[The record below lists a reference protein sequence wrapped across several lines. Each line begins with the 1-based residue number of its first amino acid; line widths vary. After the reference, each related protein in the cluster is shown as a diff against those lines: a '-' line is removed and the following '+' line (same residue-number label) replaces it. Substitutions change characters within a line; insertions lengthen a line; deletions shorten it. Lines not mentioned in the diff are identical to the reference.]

1 MMDACHQM
9 RCYDRSISHQ
19 MADVD
24 MSVSDD
30 RCVFD
35 KLSVRM
41 AVPVRV
47 TCPDTLAG
55 VIPGGTAGVVAEWN
69 GGAAVRGAPARNARY
84 GRLRLSA
91 DVWSSSAFWY
101 VLMFGS
107 LACGVA
113 MQPGELFMSESAV
126 WINDCV
132 PTWPA
137 ASGLYNAIISS

>member
-1 MMDACHQM
+1 M
-9 RCYDRSISHQ
+9 R
-19 MADVD
+19 VT
-24 MSVSDD
+24 
-30 RCVFD
+30 RCVVTTEVYHIRWQMLICPYLMTD
-35 KLSVRM
+35 AYLTSLSVRM

-84 GRLRLSA
+84 GRLRLNA

-126 WINDCV
+126 SINDCV
-132 PTWPA
+132 PPWPA
-137 ASGLYNAIISS
+137 ASGLYMAIISS

>member
-1 MMDACHQM
+1 M
-9 RCYDRSISHQ
+9 R
-19 MADVD
+19 VT
-24 MSVSDD
+24 
-30 RCVFD
+30 RCVVTTEVYHIRWQMLICPYLMTD
-35 KLSVRM
+35 AYLTSLSVRM

-84 GRLRLSA
+84 GQLRLSA

-132 PTWPA
+132 PPWPA
-137 ASGLYNAIISS
+137 ASGLYMAIISS

>member
-1 MMDACHQM
+1 M
-9 RCYDRSISHQ
+9 R
-19 MADVD
+19 VT
-24 MSVSDD
+24 
-30 RCVFD
+30 RCVVTTEVYHIRWQMLICPYLMTD
-35 KLSVRM
+35 AYLTSLSLRL

-55 VIPGGTAGVVAEWN
+55 VIRGGTAGVVAEWN

>member
-1 MMDACHQM
+1 M
-9 RCYDRSISHQ
+9 R
-19 MADVD
+19 VT
-24 MSVSDD
+24 
-30 RCVFD
+30 RCVVTTEVYHIRWQMLICPYLMTD
-35 KLSVRM
+35 AYLTSLSVRM

-132 PTWPA
+132 PPWPA
-137 ASGLYNAIISS
+137 ASGLYMAIISS

>member
-1 MMDACHQM
+1 MTDA
-9 RCYDRSISHQ
+9 YLTS
-19 MADVD
+19 
-24 MSVSDD
+24 
-30 RCVFD
+30 
-35 KLSVRM
+35 LSVRM

-137 ASGLYNAIISS
+137 ASGLYMAIISS

>member
-1 MMDACHQM
+1 M
-9 RCYDRSISHQ
+9 R
-19 MADVD
+19 VT
-24 MSVSDD
+24 
-30 RCVFD
+30 RCVVTTEVYHIRWQMLICPYLMTD
-35 KLSVRM
+35 AYLTSLSLRL

-113 MQPGELFMSESAV
+113 MQPGELFMSESALS
-126 WINDCV
+126 INDCV
-132 PTWPA
+132 PPWPA
-137 ASGLYNAIISS
+137 ASGLYMAIISS

>member
-1 MMDACHQM
+1 M
-9 RCYDRSISHQ
+9 R
-19 MADVD
+19 VT
-24 MSVSDD
+24 
-30 RCVFD
+30 RCVVTTEVYHIRWQMLICPYLMTD
-35 KLSVRM
+35 AYLTSLSVRM

-137 ASGLYNAIISS
+137 ASGLYMAIISS

>member
-1 MMDACHQM
+1 M
-9 RCYDRSISHQ
+9 R
-19 MADVD
+19 VT
-24 MSVSDD
+24 
-30 RCVFD
+30 RCVVTTEVYHIRWQMLICPYLMTD
-35 KLSVRM
+35 AYLTSLSVRM

-132 PTWPA
+132 PPWPA

>member
-1 MMDACHQM
+1 MH
-9 RCYDRSISHQ
+9 
-19 MADVD
+19 VT
-24 MSVSDD
+24 
-30 RCVFD
+30 RCVVTTEVYHIRWQMLICPYLMTD
-35 KLSVRM
+35 AYLTSLSLRL

-132 PTWPA
+132 PPWPA
-137 ASGLYNAIISS
+137 ASGLYMAIISS

>member
-1 MMDACHQM
+1 M
-9 RCYDRSISHQ
+9 R
-19 MADVD
+19 VT
-24 MSVSDD
+24 
-30 RCVFD
+30 RCVVTTEVYHIRWQMLICPYLMTD
-35 KLSVRM
+35 AYLTSLSLRL

-132 PTWPA
+132 PPWPA
-137 ASGLYNAIISS
+137 ASGLYMAIISS

>member
-1 MMDACHQM
+1 M
-9 RCYDRSISHQ
+9 R
-19 MADVD
+19 VT
-24 MSVSDD
+24 
-30 RCVFD
+30 RCVVTTEVYHIRWQMLICPYLMTD
-35 KLSVRM
+35 AYLTSLSLRL